1 MDFIIAIILGAV
13 QGLTEFIPVSSSGHL
28 LLLHEV
34 LPAVGVDELAF
45 DVALHMGTLAALLI
59 FFWAEYWRYIR
70 AGWDTF
76 SRWFRRAAHMRP
88 KPATAV
94 RSMEADRRLSVLI
107 VIAIIPAG
115 LAGLFLEDLIEAWL
129 RSPWVVVV
137 TLALVAVLFIITEVQ
152 QRVPLQKE
160 ITRINWQNALWI
172 GLAQALALIPGV
184 SRSGITMVAG
194 MSAGMKRDHAA
205 RFSFLIS
212 MPLIAGAGLKKGID
226 LAIVGVDASGI
237 TILIVGMFA
246 AAVVGYLVIGWLL
259 RYLSQRSLIPFALYR
274 LALALIVALIL
285 L

>member
-28 LLLHEV
+28 LLLHEA
-34 LPAVGVDELAF
+34 LPSIGVDELAF
-45 DVALHMGTLAALLI
+45 DVALHMGTLVALFI
-59 FFWAEYWRYIR
+59 FFWADYWRYIR
-70 AGWDTF
+70 AGWDAF
-76 SRWFRRAAHMRP
+76 SKWFRRVAHMRP
-88 KPATAV
+88 RPATAV
-94 RSMEADRRLSVLI
+94 RSIDADRRLSVLI

-115 LAGLFLEDLIEAWL
+115 LAGLFLEDIIESWL
-129 RSPWVVVV
+129 RSPWVVVT
-137 TLALVAVLFIITEVQ
+137 TLALVAVLFFVIEVQ

-160 ITRINWQNALWI
+160 LTRINWQNALWI
-172 GLAQALALIPGV
+172 GVAQALALIPGV

-194 MSAGMKRDHAA
+194 MSVGMKRDHAA

-226 LAIVGVDASGI
+226 LAIVGVDMADVAV
-237 TILIVGMFA
+237 LVVGMLT

-259 RYLSQRSLIPFALYR
+259 SYLTRRSLIPFALYR

>member
-1 MDFIIAIILGAV
+1 MDFIIAIIFGAV

-34 LPAVGVDELAF
+34 FPSLGVDELAF
-45 DVALHMGTLAALLI
+45 DVALHIGTLIALFI
-59 FFWAEYWRYIR
+59 FFWLDYWRYLR

-76 SRWFRRAAHMRP
+76 SKTGRRLARMRP

-94 RSMEADRRLSVLI
+94 RSTEADRRLSVLI
-107 VIAIIPAG
+107 LVAIIPAG
-115 LAGLFLEDLIEAWL
+115 IAGLLLEDIIDAWL
-129 RSPWVVVV
+129 RSPWVVVC
-137 TLALVAVLFIITEVQ
+137 TLALVAVLFILIEVQ

-172 GLAQALALIPGV
+172 GIAQALALIPGV

-194 MSAGMKRDHAA
+194 MSVGMKREHAA

-226 LAIVGVDASGI
+226 LAIVGVDTNGI
-237 TILIVGMFA
+237 AILIVGILSA
-246 AAVVGYLVIGWLL
+246 AIVGYLVIGWLL
-259 RYLSQRSLIPFALYR
+259 NYLTHRSLVPFALYR
-274 LALALIVALIL
+274 VALALVVAFIL